1 MAETVL
7 TADDALAVFFP
18 LFNEIGILAQLSA
31 ALFEARMPDGYLT
44 NQFAVL
50 NHLIRVKDGRTP
62 MELAGAFQV
71 PKTTMTHTLGL
82 LEKRGHVRLEEN
94 PKDGRSKLVWLTD
107 AGRQFRDSALA
118 AAAPDM
124 AVLARTFGPER
135 AAQLIPH
142 LSALREIMDAAR
154 AE

>member
-1 MAETVL
+1 MAERT
-7 TADDALAVFFP
+7 DDALAVFFP

-44 NQFAVL
+44 SQFAVL
-50 NHLIRVKDGRTP
+50 NHLIRVKDGRKP
-62 MELAGAFQV
+62 MELARAFQV
-71 PKTTMTHTLGL
+71 PKTTMTHTIGL

-107 AGRQFRDSALA
+107 AGRQFRDSAIS

-124 AVLARTFGPER
+124 AALARAFGPER

-142 LSALREIMDAAR
+142 LSALREIMDASR
-154 AE
+154 PD